1 MCKWQ
6 SNIGAQR
13 TGTLFPTSK
22 PQAMNSVSFN
32 GIPSVANAYV
42 EDCQVRSSLF
52 TDLLFSVDSL
62 GKVKGCLLYTSD
74 AADE

>member
-1 MCKWQ
+1 M
-6 SNIGAQR
+6 
-13 TGTLFPTSK
+13 GTLFPTSK
-22 PQAMNSVSFN
+22 PQAMNSGSFN

-62 GKVKGCLLYTSD
+62 GKVKGGPLIQTLR
-74 AADE
+74 